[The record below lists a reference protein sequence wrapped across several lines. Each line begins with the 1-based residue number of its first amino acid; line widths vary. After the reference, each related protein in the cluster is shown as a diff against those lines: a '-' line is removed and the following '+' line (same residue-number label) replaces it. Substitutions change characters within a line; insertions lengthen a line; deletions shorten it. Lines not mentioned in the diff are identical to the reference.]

1 MRHYTDSQ
9 ILMDDI
15 RGGRSEAF
23 EYLFK
28 TYYPRLRSYASHFIA
43 DVDDTED
50 IVQDCFT
57 RLWEHRETLTYIS
70 LSALLFT
77 MVRNGC
83 LNYLKHKSLVNSYEV
98 DFLAHV
104 SGNEQ
109 LYNYD
114 FLDKADAPLLYEELR
129 GQIEKVMETLTPRS
143 RQIFTM
149 SRFEGLKNREIA
161 AELGISVK
169 VVEKHITKALSAFR
183 THFRKGVTSDAQ
195 YLLLVWFYS
204 MM

>member
-57 RLWEHRETLTYIS
+57 RLWERRETLTYIS

-83 LNYLKHKSLVNSYEV
+83 LNYLKHRALVNSYEV
-98 DFLAHV
+98 DFLARV

-109 LYNYD
+109 L
-114 FLDKADAPLLYEELR
+114 
-129 GQIEKVMETLTPRS
+129 
-143 RQIFTM
+143 
-149 SRFEGLKNREIA
+149 
-161 AELGISVK
+161 
-169 VVEKHITKALSAFR
+169 
-183 THFRKGVTSDAQ
+183 
-195 YLLLVWFYS
+195 
-204 MM
+204 